1 MCEINFPI
9 ISELSCI
16 DAKNWFYFKNGYFR
30 YLFQSLYIVL
40 SRFFTASKMV
50 ILVLFSRCW
59 SFRTF
64 ERCSRSKIMKIMKCA
79 LFIFYAFSLVFQFF
93 IANKSYHSILLPTFS
108 ARKVDW
114 DKGKKIEFS
123 RKNNKNAWLQV
134 NDRFFGYG
142 DFSVFMH
149 FFFPV

>member
-1 MCEINFPI
+1 
-9 ISELSCI
+9 
-16 DAKNWFYFKNGYFR
+16 
-30 YLFQSLYIVL
+30 
-40 SRFFTASKMV
+40 MV

-93 IANKSYHSILLPTFS
+93 IAYKSYHSILLPTFS

-149 FFFPV
+149 FFSSLDILAAKQILSWKLPRKVDWNTRKLRFLMRYCQDI